1 MAGTEQRRIVR
12 SMTTTNEL
20 GQPVGVPLGT
30 WEPPPFP
37 PRRDLEGRTVRVV
50 PLDTVRDG
58 DALFESLSGA
68 ADSLWTYMAFG
79 PFETLEDFKTML
91 DSLAGYED
99 WLPYTIFVD
108 HHAVGFAAYLR
119 IQPRDGVI
127 EIGSIV
133 FSPRLQR
140 TTAATEAIYLML
152 RNVFALGYRRCEW
165 KCDDLNAPSR
175 AAADRLG
182 FTYEGTFRQATH
194 YKGRNRDTAW
204 YAIVNRDWPALD
216 GVFQKWLVPDN
227 FDDDGVQRQ
236 SLGKMRETML

>member
-1 MAGTEQRRIVR
+1 
-12 SMTTTNEL
+12 MTTTNDF

-37 PRRDLEGRTVRVV
+37 PARDLEGRTVTLV
-50 PLDTVRDG
+50 PLDPDRDG
-58 DALFESLSGA
+58 DALFDAYSGA
-68 ADSLWTYMAFG
+68 PGSLWTYMAFG
-79 PFETLEDFKTML
+79 PFGTVAELRATLH
-91 DSLAGYED
+91 SLVGYED
-99 WLPYTIFVD
+99 WLPYTILVD
-108 HHAVGFAAYLR
+108 NRAVGFASYLR
-119 IQPRDGVI
+119 IQPGDGVI

-152 RNVFALGYRRCEW
+152 RSVFELGYRRCEW
-165 KCDDLNAPSR
+165 KCDDLNEPSR

-204 YAIVNRDWPALD
+204 YAITNRDWPALD
-216 GVFQKWLVPDN
+216 AVFRRWLAPAN
-227 FDDDGVQRQ
+227 FDDEGMQRQ
-236 SLGKMRETML
+236 TLLEMREELE